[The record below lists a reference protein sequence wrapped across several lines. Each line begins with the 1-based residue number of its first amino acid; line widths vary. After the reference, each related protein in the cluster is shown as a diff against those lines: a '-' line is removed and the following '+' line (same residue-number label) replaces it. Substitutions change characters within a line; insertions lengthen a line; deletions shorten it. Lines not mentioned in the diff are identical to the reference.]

1 MKQVTQTIT
10 VGDSSGL
17 PGNCLQAA
25 VASLLELDLEEVPH
39 FALYDDWLER
49 LVDFAHDHGY
59 GVNNQ
64 PERPVFGLAFG
75 PSPRG
80 VSHAVV
86 CSGDETWDPHPSRD
100 GLVSV
105 SLYLNLRERGGTP

>member
-1 MKQVTQTIT
+1 VKQVTQTIT
-10 VGDSSGL
+10 VGDGSGL

-25 VASLLELDLEEVPH
+25 VASLLELELEEVPH

-49 LVDFAHDHGY
+49 LVDFVTERGY
-59 GVNNQ
+59 GLWSH
-64 PERPVFGLAFG
+64 PERPVSGLAFG

-80 VSHAVV
+80 VSHAVAL
-86 CSGDETWDPHPSRD
+86 SGDETWDPHPSRD

-105 SLYLNLRERGGTP
+105 SLYLDLRQRGGTP